1 MELRPEHLGTCGAGP
16 INYHHPMPGDFY
28 KFFLVAIL
36 FYAAFSILKLI
47 LRRNPA
53 KDLKQLNKLRER
65 GAITQADYDRKKNEL
80 SDL

>member
-1 MELRPEHLGTCGAGP
+1 
-16 INYHHPMPGDFY
+16 MPGDFY

-36 FYAAFSILKLI
+36 FDAAFSILKLI